1 MSDNDLFK
9 RLMWAA
15 LVAGVGALASALG
28 HRSAT
33 LIWRRLFGED
43 PPE

>member
-1 MSDNDLFK
+1 MTDNDLFK

-15 LVAGVGALASALG
+15 LVAGIGALASTLT

-33 LIWRRLFGED
+33 MIWRRMFDED